1 MYYFHIK
8 LAPKVFLYK
17 VVIRE
22 MKNIDFILESDEA
35 LKPSERL
42 VLLLLEKHRMLYT
55 NDLLAL
61 SNLSYKTLT
70 DSLTALVLKSYVLK
84 ETGKGRR
91 QNCYRLV

>member
-1 MYYFHIK
+1 
-8 LAPKVFLYK
+8 
-17 VVIRE
+17 
-22 MKNIDFILESDEA
+22 MKDVDFILESDET

-42 VLLLLEKHRMLYT
+42 VLLLLEKHRILYT

-70 DSLTALVLKSYVLK
+70 DSLTELVVKSYVLK

-91 QNCYRLV
+91 QNCYRLM

>member
-1 MYYFHIK
+1 
-8 LAPKVFLYK
+8 
-17 VVIRE
+17 
-22 MKNIDFILESDEA
+22 MKDVDFILESDET

-42 VLLLLEKHRMLYT
+42 VLLLLEKHRILYT

-70 DSLTALVLKSYVLK
+70 DSLAELVVKSYVLK

-91 QNCYRLV
+91 QNCYRLM

>member
-1 MYYFHIK
+1 
-8 LAPKVFLYK
+8 
-17 VVIRE
+17 
-22 MKNIDFILESDEA
+22 
-35 LKPSERL
+35 
-42 VLLLLEKHRMLYT
+42 MLYT

>member
-1 MYYFHIK
+1 
-8 LAPKVFLYK
+8 
-17 VVIRE
+17 

-55 NDLLAL
+55 KDLLAI
-61 SNLSYKTLT
+61 SNL
-70 DSLTALVLKSYVLK
+70 LTALVLKSYVLK

>member
-1 MYYFHIK
+1 
-8 LAPKVFLYK
+8 
-17 VVIRE
+17 

-70 DSLTALVLKSYVLK
+70 DSLTALVLKSYVS
-84 ETGKGRR
+84 
-91 QNCYRLV
+91 

>member
-1 MYYFHIK
+1 M
-8 LAPKVFLYK
+8 
-17 VVIRE
+17 RD
-22 MKNIDFILESDEA
+22 IDFILESDET

-70 DSLTALVLKSYVLK
+70 DSLTDLVVKLYVLK
-84 ETGKGRR
+84 ETGKGRK
-91 QNCYRLV
+91 QNCYRLI

>member
-1 MYYFHIK
+1 MRD
-8 LAPKVFLYK
+8 V
-17 VVIRE
+17 
-22 MKNIDFILESDEA
+22 DFILESDET

-42 VLLLLEKHRMLYT
+42 VLLLLEKHRILYT

-70 DSLTALVLKSYVLK
+70 DSLKELVVKSYVLK

-91 QNCYRLV
+91 QNCYRLM

>member
-1 MYYFHIK
+1 
-8 LAPKVFLYK
+8 
-17 VVIRE
+17 

-42 VLLLLEKHRMLYT
+42 VLLLLLEKHRMLYT

>member
-1 MYYFHIK
+1 
-8 LAPKVFLYK
+8 
-17 VVIRE
+17 

-42 VLLLLEKHRMLYT
+42 VLLLEKHRMLYT

>member
-1 MYYFHIK
+1 
-8 LAPKVFLYK
+8 
-17 VVIRE
+17 

-42 VLLLLEKHRMLYT
+42 VLLLEKHRMLYT

-70 DSLTALVLKSYVLK
+70 DSLTSLV
-84 ETGKGRR
+84 
-91 QNCYRLV
+91 